1 MVLQPTE
8 RRALTLS
15 AFVAA
20 CICFAPGQVVSGA
33 FLLLVSLLLYR
44 WDRRQSAREAGA
56 GGGESEEQR
65 ITSSTSPPSTR

>member
-1 MVLQPTE
+1 MVLHPTE

-15 AFVAA
+15 TFVAA

-33 FLLLVSLLLYR
+33 FLLLVSLLLFR

-56 GGGESEEQR
+56 GEAESEEQQ
-65 ITSSTSPPSTR
+65 TTPNTSPPPAR